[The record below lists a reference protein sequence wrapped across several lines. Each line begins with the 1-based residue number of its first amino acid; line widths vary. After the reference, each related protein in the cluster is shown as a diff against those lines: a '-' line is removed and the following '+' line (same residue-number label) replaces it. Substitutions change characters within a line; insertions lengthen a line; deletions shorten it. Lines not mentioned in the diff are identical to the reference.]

1 MAVSPMAPVVPRRGA
16 ERARTGR
23 LIHDSLGLLSSKWAV
38 DVLLALGDGT
48 RRYHQLLA
56 DLEPISEKVLTQTL
70 RAMERDGLVGRRV
83 HPEVPPRVEY
93 ALTPLGATLAVPF
106 ALAVAAA
113 DLSPSDAFTPPP
125 ASISLAAQPPT
136 NGFMVRHI
144 PDEPLPPPKG
154 QPCLDGHDCKTPVVL
169 TPARAPVGKR

>member
-1 MAVSPMAPVVPRRGA
+1 MSRSPDLPDDLARLGVYLEAAAAQAVRRQAFMTFAGA
-16 ERARTGR
+16 
-23 LIHDSLGLLSSKWAV
+23 V
-38 DVLLALGDGT
+38 
-48 RRYHQLLA
+48 
-56 DLEPISEKVLTQTL
+56 
-70 RAMERDGLVGRRV
+70 
-83 HPEVPPRVEY
+83 
-93 ALTPLGATLAVPF
+93 TPAVPF

-154 QPCLDGHDCKTPVVL
+154 RPCLDGHDCKTPVVL